1 MLKSEELI
9 NKVKNNLIKD
19 WQKKREIG
27 TVKKQDILENQ
38 VNLVYLALGS
48 NLGDKK
54 NNHNKSIDLIQKEG
68 ILIKKKS
75 KFYSTK
81 SWPNENFPNFI
92 NTIILIETKLN
103 VYELF
108 LKIKKIEKKLGRTK
122 SKRNHPRVCDID
134 IIDFNG
140 EIINRKFGN
149 HKLNIPHKR
158 MHNRNFVLFP
168 LYELDKD
175 WVHPK
180 LNKNIV
186 FLMSNLT
193 FVQLLSIKIAQ

>member
-1 MLKSEELI
+1 M
-9 NKVKNNLIKD
+9 
-19 WQKKREIG
+19 
-27 TVKKQDILENQ
+27 KKQDILENQ
-38 VNLVYLALGS
+38 VNFAYLALGS

-54 NNHNKSIDLIQKEG
+54 NNLNKSIDLIQEEG
-68 ILIKKKS
+68 IFIKKRS
-75 KFYSTK
+75 KFYITK

-92 NTIILIETKLN
+92 NSIILVKTKLN
-103 VYELF
+103 IAELF

-134 IIDFNG
+134 IIDYNG
-140 EIINRKFGN
+140 EIIHRKLGK
-149 HKLNIPHKR
+149 HILNIPHKR

-186 FLMSNLT
+186 ILMSNLT
-193 FVQLLSIKIAQ
+193 SDQLLGIKIAQ

>member
-1 MLKSEELI
+1 M
-9 NKVKNNLIKD
+9 
-19 WQKKREIG
+19 
-27 TVKKQDILENQ
+27 KKQDTLENQ

-54 NNHNKSIDLIQKEG
+54 NNLNKCIDLIQKEG
-68 ILIKKKS
+68 VFIKKRS

-92 NTIILIETKLN
+92 NSIILIETKLN
-103 VYELF
+103 LDQLF

-134 IIDFNG
+134 IIDFNC
-140 EIINRKFGN
+140 EIIHRKLGN
-149 HKLNIPHKR
+149 HRLNIPHTR

-175 WVHPK
+175 WLHPK
-180 LNKNIV
+180 LNRNIV
-186 FLMSNLT
+186 NLLSNLT
-193 FVQLLSIKIAQ
+193 SEQLLGIKIAQ

>member
-1 MLKSEELI
+1 M
-9 NKVKNNLIKD
+9 
-19 WQKKREIG
+19 
-27 TVKKQDILENQ
+27 KKQDISENQ

-48 NLGDKK
+48 NLGNKK
-54 NNHNKSIDLIQKEG
+54 TNLNKCIDLIKKEE
-68 ILIKKKS
+68 IFIKKRS

-92 NTIILIETKLN
+92 NSVILIETKLN
-103 VYELF
+103 LEQLF

-122 SKRNHPRVCDID
+122 SKRNYPRVCDID
-134 IIDFNG
+134 IIDYNG
-140 EIINRKFGN
+140 EIIHRKLGK

-168 LYELDKD
+168 LYEIDKD

-186 FLMSNLT
+186 ILMSNLASD
-193 FVQLLSIKIAQ
+193 QLLGVKIAQ

>member
-1 MLKSEELI
+1 M
-9 NKVKNNLIKD
+9 
-19 WQKKREIG
+19 
-27 TVKKQDILENQ
+27 KKQDILENQ

-48 NLGDKK
+48 NLGNKK
-54 NNHNKSIDLIQKEG
+54 TNLNKCIDLIKKEE
-68 ILIKKKS
+68 IFIKKRS

-92 NTIILIETKLN
+92 NAIILVETKFSLT
-103 VYELF
+103 ELF
-108 LKIKKIEKKLGRTK
+108 LKIKKIEKKLGRTR

-134 IIDFNG
+134 IIDYNG
-140 EIINRKFGN
+140 EIIHRKLGK

-168 LYELDKD
+168 LYEIDKD

-180 LNKNIV
+180 LCKNIV
-186 FLMSNLT
+186 FLLLNLT
-193 FVQLLSIKIAQ
+193 SDQLLGIKIIQ

>member
-1 MLKSEELI
+1 M
-9 NKVKNNLIKD
+9 
-19 WQKKREIG
+19 
-27 TVKKQDILENQ
+27 KKQDILENR

-54 NNHNKSIDLIQKEG
+54 NNLNKSIDLINKEG

-75 KFYSTK
+75 KLYSTK
-81 SWPNENFPNFI
+81 SWPNENFPSFI
-92 NTIILIETKLN
+92 NSIILIETRLN
-103 VYELF
+103 LDQLF
-108 LKIKKIEKKLGRTK
+108 LKIKKIEKKLGRIN

-140 EIINRKFGN
+140 DVIHRKLRN
-149 HKLNIPHKR
+149 HKLSIPHKR

-186 FLMSNLT
+186 ILMSNLT
-193 FVQLLSIKIAQ
+193 SDQLLGIKITQ

>member
-1 MLKSEELI
+1 M
-9 NKVKNNLIKD
+9 
-19 WQKKREIG
+19 
-27 TVKKQDILENQ
+27 KKQDILENQ

-48 NLGDKK
+48 NLGNKK
-54 NNHNKSIDLIQKEG
+54 TNLNKCIDLIKKEG
-68 ILIKKKS
+68 ILIKKRS
-75 KFYSTK
+75 NFYSTK

-92 NTIILIETKLN
+92 NAIILIETK
-103 VYELF
+103 YSMTELF

-134 IIDFNG
+134 IIDYNG
-140 EIINRKFGN
+140 EII
-149 HKLNIPHKR
+149 HKKTGSHILNIPHKR

-186 FLMSNLT
+186 ILMSNLT
-193 FVQLLSIKIAQ
+193 SDQLLGVKIAQ

>member
-1 MLKSEELI
+1 M
-9 NKVKNNLIKD
+9 
-19 WQKKREIG
+19 
-27 TVKKQDILENQ
+27 KKQDILENQ

-48 NLGDKK
+48 NLGNKK
-54 NNHNKSIDLIQKEG
+54 TNLNKCIDLIKKEE
-68 ILIKKKS
+68 IFIKKRS

-92 NTIILIETKLN
+92 NAIILVETKFSLI
-103 VYELF
+103 ELF
-108 LKIKKIEKKLGRTK
+108 LKIKKIEKKLGRTR

-134 IIDFNG
+134 IIDYNG
-140 EIINRKFGN
+140 EIIHRKFGKY
-149 HKLNIPHKR
+149 KLNIPHKR

-168 LYELDKD
+168 LYEIDKD

-186 FLMSNLT
+186 ILMSNLASD
-193 FVQLLSIKIAQ
+193 QLLGVKIAQ

>member
-1 MLKSEELI
+1 M
-9 NKVKNNLIKD
+9 
-19 WQKKREIG
+19 
-27 TVKKQDILENQ
+27 KKQDISENQ

-48 NLGDKK
+48 NLGNKK
-54 NNHNKSIDLIQKEG
+54 TNLNKCIDLIKKEE
-68 ILIKKKS
+68 IFIKKRS

-81 SWPNENFPNFI
+81 SWPNKNFPNFI
-92 NTIILIETKLN
+92 NAIILVETKFSIT
-103 VYELF
+103 ELF

-140 EIINRKFGN
+140 DIINRKLKN
-149 HKLNIPHKR
+149 HKLSVPHKR

-168 LYELDKD
+168 LFELNKD

-180 LNKNIV
+180 LNRNIV
-186 FLMSNLT
+186 ILMTNLT
-193 FVQLLSIKIAQ
+193 NEQLLGIKIAQ

>member
-1 MLKSEELI
+1 M
-9 NKVKNNLIKD
+9 
-19 WQKKREIG
+19 
-27 TVKKQDILENQ
+27 KKQGILENR

-54 NNHNKSIDLIQKEG
+54 NNLNNSIELIQKEG
-68 ILIKKKS
+68 IFLKKRS

-92 NTIILIETKLN
+92 NAIILIETKLN
-103 VYELF
+103 INELF
-108 LKIKKIEKKLGRTK
+108 LKIKKIEKKVGRTK
-122 SKRNHPRVCDID
+122 SIRNYPRVCDID
-134 IIDFNG
+134 IIDYNG
-140 EIINRKFGN
+140 EIIHRKLGN
-149 HKLNIPHKR
+149 HILNIPHKR

-186 FLMSNLT
+186 ILMSNLT
-193 FVQLLSIKIAQ
+193 SYQLLGIKIAQ

>member
-1 MLKSEELI
+1 M
-9 NKVKNNLIKD
+9 
-19 WQKKREIG
+19 
-27 TVKKQDILENQ
+27 KKQDILENQ

-48 NLGDKK
+48 NLGNKK
-54 NNHNKSIDLIQKEG
+54 TNLNKCIDLIKKEG
-68 ILIKKKS
+68 VFIKKRS

-92 NTIILIETKLN
+92 NAIILVETKFSLIK
-103 VYELF
+103 LF
-108 LKIKKIEKKLGRTK
+108 LKIKKIEKKLGRTR

-134 IIDFNG
+134 IIDYNG
-140 EIINRKFGN
+140 EIIHRKLGK

-168 LYELDKD
+168 LYEIDKD

-180 LNKNIV
+180 LCKNIV
-186 FLMSNLT
+186 FLLLNLT
-193 FVQLLSIKIAQ
+193 SEQLLGIKIIQ

>member
-1 MLKSEELI
+1 M
-9 NKVKNNLIKD
+9 
-19 WQKKREIG
+19 
-27 TVKKQDILENQ
+27 KKQDILENQ

-48 NLGDKK
+48 NLGDRI
-54 NNHNKSIDLIQKEG
+54 NNLNKSIDLIQKDG
-68 ILIKKKS
+68 IFIKKRS
-75 KFYSTK
+75 RFYITK
-81 SWPNENFPNFI
+81 SWPNASFPNFI
-92 NTIILIETKLN
+92 NSTLLIETKLSIT
-103 VYELF
+103 ELF

-134 IIDFNG
+134 IIDYNR
-140 EIINRKFGN
+140 EIIHRKLGK
-149 HKLNIPHKR
+149 HKLNTPHKR

-186 FLMSNLT
+186 ILMSNLT
-193 FVQLLSIKIAQ
+193 SDQLLGIKIAQ

>member
-1 MLKSEELI
+1 M
-9 NKVKNNLIKD
+9 
-19 WQKKREIG
+19 
-27 TVKKQDILENQ
+27 KKQDILENQ

-54 NNHNKSIDLIQKEG
+54 NNLNKCIDLIKKEE
-68 ILIKKKS
+68 IFIKKRS

-92 NTIILIETKLN
+92 NYIILIETKLN
-103 VYELF
+103 ITKLF
-108 LKIKKIEKKLGRTK
+108 LKNNKIEKKLGRIK
-122 SKRNHPRVCDID
+122 SKRNHPRICDID

-140 EIINRKFGN
+140 DIILRKLGN
-149 HKLNIPHKR
+149 HKLNTPHKR

-175 WVHPK
+175 WIHPK

-186 FLMSNLT
+186 ILMSNLT
-193 FVQLLSIKIAQ
+193 SDQLLGIKIAQ

>member
-1 MLKSEELI
+1 M
-9 NKVKNNLIKD
+9 
-19 WQKKREIG
+19 
-27 TVKKQDILENQ
+27 KKQDILENQ
-38 VNLVYLALGS
+38 VNFVYLALGS

-54 NNHNKSIDLIQKEG
+54 NNLNKCIDLIKKEE
-68 ILIKKKS
+68 IFIKKRS

-92 NTIILIETKLN
+92 NAIILVETKFNLT
-103 VYELF
+103 ELF
-108 LKIKKIEKKLGRTK
+108 LKIKKIEKKLGRTR

-134 IIDFNG
+134 IIDYNG
-140 EIINRKFGN
+140 EIIHRKLGK
-149 HKLNIPHKR
+149 HILNIPHKR

-180 LNKNIV
+180 LNRNIV
-186 FLMSNLT
+186 ILMSNLT
-193 FVQLLSIKIAQ
+193 SDQLLGIKIAK